1 MFAVFWIFFGITFF
15 AMYLGTITSVMTKN
29 LYEQPE
35 FEVAGKRVIGLFIP
49 IKFSLLIC
57 LCLCLSRYILDVL
70 KIQVELRCFIV

>member
-1 MFAVFWIFFGITFF
+1 
-15 AMYLGTITSVMTKN
+15 MYLGTITSVMTKN

-57 LCLCLSRYILDVL
+57 FLA
-70 KIQVELRCFIV
+70 IVSTARGMKKGWMNG